1 MVGKNVMCWD
11 RWIRVC
17 AFVGAI
23 VLPLTGAVV
32 VADEEKVAGPVRPE
46 IYSMMEIPSRDG
58 TGKVFL
64 GREISHVMGHQGA
77 GWLERTSR
85 ELEERPMELIR
96 NLDLKPGMNVADIG
110 VGSGYFTR
118 RIAPLIGPEGMVYAV
133 DIQQEMLDILKEKLE
148 NYSIQN
154 VIPVLGTIDDPKL
167 PDNSIDLAIM
177 VDVYHEFS
185 HPYEMIQAMVK
196 ALKPGGRIVWIE
208 YRKEDPLV
216 PIKELHKMSRE
227 QVDKEARFSGLV
239 LDTSYDGLP
248 RQHVLFYKSAATR
261 D

>member
-1 MVGKNVMCWD
+1 MVGKNLLCRD
-11 RWIRVC
+11 RWIGCPGFLGVVFI
-17 AFVGAI
+17 ALMGS
-23 VLPLTGAVV
+23 V
-32 VADEEKVAGPVRPE
+32 VAAEEEKVADSLRPE

-77 GWLERTSR
+77 GWLERSSR

-118 RIAPLIGPEGMVYAV
+118 RIAPLIGPEGNVYAV

-148 NYSIQN
+148 NYNVHN
-154 VIPVLGTIDDPKL
+154 VIPILGTIDDPKL
-167 PDNSIDLAIM
+167 PENSVDLAIM

-185 HPYEMIQAMVK
+185 HPYEMIQAMKK

-216 PIKELHKMSRE
+216 PIKELHKMSRD

-239 LDTSYDGLP
+239 LDKSYDGLP
-248 RQHVLFYKSAATR
+248 RQHVLFYKSDSPR